1 MPLLAPVTMKIRPF
15 CDGRSAAVHPVQVMI
30 MDSSGCRKLVMI
42 TGQNVVADD
51 TNRVESVSSATI
63 FPGEGQI

>member
-1 MPLLAPVTMKIRPF
+1 
-15 CDGRSAAVHPVQVMI
+15 

-63 FPGEGQI
+63 FSRGRDKSSKAMDP